1 MRRTDLKSQAMS
13 LKHECYFSKTSWSA
27 VGHGLSVWPRVG
39 GVREHTQVLR
49 ECLATHTAHCRPTV
63 QSMLEHRGLPE
74 GEADRIKAD
83 SAKI

>member
-1 MRRTDLKSQAMS
+1 M
-13 LKHECYFSKTSWSA
+13 
-27 VGHGLSVWPRVG
+27 WPRVG